1 MTVYHPEIYKK
12 ATTILKKLYGKNAKF
27 REGQYEAIE
36 AVLTHRRTIV
46 VQKTGWGKSLV
57 YFISAKMVNGLTLII
72 SPLLVLMDNQLYAA
86 EKMGLHC
93 TVLSGR
99 VKGKARALILEEIRK
114 QKYDVV
120 FTTPETLYSEDMK
133 RILPD
138 LNIDLF
144 VVDECHCISDW
155 GHDFRPEYG
164 ELYDVLSTLPDNVSV
179 LGTTATA
186 NDRVLRDLKKQFG
199 SNVYI
204 SKGALTRE
212 SLHIQIL
219 HLDTKAERYAWIRR
233 NIDILPG
240 SGIIYC
246 LTQRDCQNL
255 SDFLCREGISARPYY
270 SSDYLNKI
278 DDLTGM
284 SLNEE
289 TEQLFL
295 DNQIKVIVA
304 TIKLGM
310 GYDKSNIG
318 FVIHFQRPN
327 SIVAYY
333 QQIGRAG
340 RQEGSNAYCFLMAGK
355 EDRAISEYFIENAFP
370 TEQQEQQ
377 VISALE
383 QAEDGLRKY
392 DFSSYC
398 NISPKALE
406 HTIHI
411 LRIHKMIYREG
422 NRYYR
427 SMVPYKYPGVYYSEV
442 KKTKYE
448 ELDVMNQYTETKE
461 CLSRFIVSELNDDT
475 ACNCGKCA
483 NCLRKDVLPGLEIPD
498 IDEISEIQ
506 EELNALY
513 IEILPR
519 KKWPE
524 INTLDDK
531 TKISIPNEVGLALS
545 RYGEVG
551 IGEMVKFDKY
561 AANYF
566 REELVKRS
574 AIVIIEKL
582 KGKNYE
588 LSKYLTNFAAW
599 TKRLRMPFRLSLRCC
614 GFRSRI
620 RSIRKAIHIE
630 SDFVLSKPALFSLIP
645 IHCGDRSNTAAAFFS
660 PGHQFTLLA

>member
-1 MTVYHPEIYKK
+1 M
-12 ATTILKKLYGKNAKF
+12 
-27 REGQYEAIE
+27 
-36 AVLTHRRTIV
+36 
-46 VQKTGWGKSLV
+46 
-57 YFISAKMVNGLTLII
+57 
-72 SPLLVLMDNQLYAA
+72 
-86 EKMGLHC
+86 
-93 TVLSGR
+93 
-99 VKGKARALILEEIRK
+99 KGKARALILEEIRK

-204 SKGALTRE
+204 SRGALTRE

-219 HLDTKAERYAWIRR
+219 HLDTKAGRYAWIRR
-233 NIDILPG
+233 NIDKLPG

-310 GYDKSNIG
+310 GYDKSDIG

-475 ACNCGKCA
+475 AYNCGKCA

-582 KGKNYE
+582 KGKNYDAVTSVPSFTN
-588 LSKYLTNFAAW
+588 SKVEKFARQVAEEIGIPYLQLLEKVPGQQANMKNILNGKLLLYSHISPYTLNTRNVFVAAAMERNKFIYSSSSATVVVRSEKDKGGTW
-599 TKRLRMPFRLSLRCC
+599 TGATESLRHKWAYIYVWDQKEYA
-614 GFRSRI
+614 GNQKLIEMGAVPLSDEGKI
-620 RSIRKAIHIE
+620 VKTKTNTIVDEKSSSLDIKQVPHQTSIE
-630 SDFVLSKPALFSLIP
+630 EYLNS
-645 IHCGDRSNTAAAFFS
+645 
-660 PGHQFTLLA
+660 